1 MKTKRGTIHMI
12 VVLTWIVCIMLPSQ
26 AHAAKKIKSISIKK
40 YENTMTIQKGETVP
54 LKVQITP
61 KKAKNQKLKWTS
73 SNKKVV
79 SVSSKGV
86 IKGKKKGQATIKVR
100 TTDGSKLSVKLNVI
114 VGAKVQ
120 RINFVNAQKFTE
132 LNVGSSYTLKAEV
145 IPANASNQTLKWS
158 SSDPEV
164 ATVNEKGV
172 VTALTNG
179 AVTITAASTDGTNVK
194 VYQSIDVV
202 TYVKSVKLSM
212 PSASPY
218 HIALTSGGCFVMR
231 GKEFQLTAQVLPET
245 ATDSTLTWNSSNT
258 SVAYVLQDGRIL
270 PVGCGIAIVTAQA
283 SDSGHKKDSFV
294 VQVGQIK
301 KDKCEFI
308 AHRGCSDQAPE
319 NSLAA
324 IRLALQSRFD
334 AVEFDIWQTKDQEF
348 AVSHNESL
356 LAFCGVDVKVTQLTL
371 SQATRYKITAGS
383 NIAQYPNE
391 YIPSLDQVLRL
402 AQQYPDKQLCIELKQ
417 TLSRDMLIK
426 LLRKVHSYNLQD
438 RVKFISFFRANLVT
452 TRSLRAEG
460 GDVIA
465 LEYLSNTVDNNTIQT
480 CKTYH
485 ADLGAMYRSV
495 TQNQIESLHDSGLK
509 VNVWTVPDFL
519 TAFNLLHTMN
529 IDRITT
535 DRSFFE

>member
-1 MKTKRGTIHMI
+1 
-12 VVLTWIVCIMLPSQ
+12 
-26 AHAAKKIKSISIKK
+26 
-40 YENTMTIQKGETVP
+40 MTIQKGETVS

-61 KKAKNQKLKWTS
+61 KKAKNKKLKWTS
-73 SNKKVV
+73 SNKKIV
-79 SVSSKGV
+79 SVNSKGV
-86 IKGKKKGQATIKVR
+86 IKGKKKGSATIKVK
-100 TTDGSKLSVKLNVI
+100 TTDGSKLSVKLKVI
-114 VGAKVQ
+114 VGTKVQ
-120 RINFVNAQKFTE
+120 RINFVDARKLTE

-145 IPANASNQTLKWS
+145 IPADASNQTLKWS

-164 ATVNEKGV
+164 ATVNDKGV
-172 VTALTNG
+172 VTAITNG

-194 VYQSIDVV
+194 VYKSIDVV

-212 PSASPY
+212 SADSPY
-218 HIALTSGGCFVMR
+218 HITLSSGGSFVMR
-231 GKEFQLTAQVLPET
+231 GKEFRLKAKVLPET
-245 ATDSTLTWNSSNT
+245 ATDSNVTWSSSNSSI
-258 SVAYVLQDGRIL
+258 AYVLQDGRVL
-270 PVGCGIAIVTAQA
+270 PVGCGIAVITAQA
-283 SDSGHKKDSFV
+283 SDSGHKKDTFV

-301 KDKCEFI
+301 KDRCKFI

-334 AVEFDIWQTKDQEF
+334 AVEFDIWQTTDREF
-348 AVSHNESL
+348 VVSHNESL
-356 LAFCGVDVKVTQLTL
+356 LAFCGMDVKVTQLTL
-371 SQATRYKITAGS
+371 AQATRYKIIAGS

-391 YIPSLDQVLRL
+391 YIPSLNQVLKL
-402 AQQYPDKQLCIELKQ
+402 AQQYPDKELCIELKQ
-417 TLSRDMLIK
+417 NLSRDMLIK
-426 LLRKVHSYNLQD
+426 LLRTVHSYDLQD

-452 TRSLRAEG
+452 LRSLKQEG

-485 ADLGAMYRSV
+485 ASLGAMYRSL
-495 TQNQIESLHDSGLK
+495 TQDQIESLHDSGLE

-529 IDRITT
+529 IDRITA
-535 DRSFFE
+535 DRAFFE